1 MKDYYS
7 LDLVF
12 FSFSGFV
19 VDRGKLSYSTSP
31 SVMATAST
39 ENRNF
44 PIPSFR
50 DPRTVVHIFN
60 LEITKGSFDYKFLT
74 KLSNEQFYNTT
85 PKVEKLKSLVFND
98 QMGLKIVSNHAF
110 FSEVPRRSYSGN
122 SDTVNFIIHA
132 IDCEIETEK

>member
-12 FSFSGFV
+12 FSFSGV
-19 VDRGKLSYSTSP
+19 VIDRGKLQYSTSP
-31 SVMATAST
+31 SVMAIAST
-39 ENRNF
+39 EERNI

-60 LEITKGSFDYKFLT
+60 LEITKGSFDYKVLT
-74 KLSNEQFYNTT
+74 KLSNAQFYT
-85 PKVEKLKSLVFND
+85 PTSKIDKLKPLVFND

-110 FSEVPRRSYSGN
+110 FSEIPNRSYTGN
-122 SDTVNFIIHA
+122 SDAVNFIIHA
-132 IDCEIETEK
+132 IDCEIESN

>member
-12 FSFSGFV
+12 FSFSGVV
-19 VDRGKLSYSTSP
+19 VDRGKLQYSTSP
-31 SVMATAST
+31 SVMAIAST
-39 ENRNF
+39 EERNI

-60 LEITKGSFDYKFLT
+60 LEITKGSFDYKVLT
-74 KLSNEQFYNTT
+74 KLSNIQFYSPTS
-85 PKVEKLKSLVFND
+85 KIDKLKPLVFND

-110 FSEVPRRSYSGN
+110 FSEIPNRGYTGN

-132 IDCEIETEK
+132 IDCEIESN